1 MRKILL
7 FIMFAFAFTSI
18 ISAQDKKEIKKEEK
32 KVVIIKTIDDNG
44 KSTVKVLKDDEIK
57 DGAIWIEE
65 MGDSMKIDVNV
76 DKIDG
81 TKKITK
87 TIVIPDGMK
96 EEEFHFFNED
106 LLDEKNMTEGPHC
119 KKLAFKHGIEGCH
132 PAPRKARLGVYVEDF
147 NGAVKVK
154 DVIENSA
161 AYSVGIFAGDVITE
175 IDDKKITNTEELI
188 REVGNH
194 NAGDFIEIE
203 LKRNGKEKEF
213 NVRLHGQEPDLF
225 EMDKKMCKPF
235 FKVEEIEKEEK
246 H

>member
-7 FIMFAFAFTSI
+7 FLMFAVTFTTF

-32 KVVIIKTIDDNG
+32 KVVIIKTIDDDG

-65 MGDSMKIDVNV
+65 MGDSVRIDVNV
-76 DKIDG
+76 DNIDG
-81 TKKITK
+81 TKKISK
-87 TIVIPDGMK
+87 TIVIPEGMEEK
-96 EEEFHFFNED
+96 EKIEIEKTLEDNFMRNGFNFSSRGNFDSRFE
-106 LLDEKNMTEGPHC
+106 N
-119 KKLAFKHGIEGCH
+119 
-132 PAPRKARLGVYVEDF
+132 KARLGIYIEDF

-154 DVIENSA
+154 EVIENSA

-175 IDDKKITNTEELI
+175 IDDKKITNSEELI

-194 NAGDFIEIE
+194 QAGDFIEIE

-213 NVRLHGQEPDLF
+213 TVRLHGQKSEF
-225 EMDKKMCKPF
+225 FGKDKNICKPNHRA
-235 FKVEEIEKEEK
+235 KCYGSKD
-246 H
+246 